1 MVPGLGSFFTPFA
14 QIPTGL
20 SQSDTIAGGGPGNGS
35 PGGLGHDFLN
45 GHAGNGDLYG
55 NPGRD
60 LLQVEQGNDT
70 LLRHVQLEDFGRH
83 NHGGFRL
90 A

>member
-1 MVPGLGSFFTPFA
+1 MVPGLGSFFTPFS
-14 QIPTGL
+14 QIPNDF
-20 SQSDTIAGGGPGNGS
+20 SPSIAIAGGGPGNGS

-45 GHAGNGDLYG
+45 GHAGNDLYG
-55 NPGRD
+55 NSGMD
-60 LLQVEQGNDT
+60 LLQGVEGNDT
-70 LLRHVQLEDFGRH
+70 LLGHVQLEAFGRH